1 MLRLWHSPTG
11 WPSANRSGAGG
22 RPTVAWRVPDRL
34 RLRARDQD
42 MLQSTRISI
51 GPRIVRWIGRTPVQT
66 FVLCPL
72 AVMVFELALHHGVRS
87 VVPLGAPLLIWG
99 YLQYWWVGRYRLSL
113 AGGSPGM
120 DVLPEHIISRGPY
133 RFTRNPRASRLLARS
148 RADILVVVRVDHPR
162 QSRLLVSP
170 ACAARRKAARRNFW
184 SRIRGV
190 SSAGEE
196 MDSGDSLTSW
206 M

>member
-1 MLRLWHSPTG
+1 M
-11 WPSANRSGAGG
+11 
-22 RPTVAWRVPDRL
+22 AWRVPDRL

-133 RFTRNPRASRLLARS
+133 RFTRNPMYLGHLVFLLGLALTFWSWFALIILGS
-148 RADILVVVRVDHPR
+148 RAFWFHRRVLRDEKRLEGIFGAEYAAYRARVTRWIPGIL
-162 QSRLLVSP
+162 
-170 ACAARRKAARRNFW
+170 
-184 SRIRGV
+184 
-190 SSAGEE
+190 
-196 MDSGDSLTSW
+196 
-206 M
+206 